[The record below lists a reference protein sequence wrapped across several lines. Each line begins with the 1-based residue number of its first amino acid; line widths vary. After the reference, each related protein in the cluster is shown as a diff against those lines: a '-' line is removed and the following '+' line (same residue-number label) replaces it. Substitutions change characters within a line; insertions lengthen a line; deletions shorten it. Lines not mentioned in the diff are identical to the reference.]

1 MCDFGISETIAA
13 VSASIAA
20 STASA
25 ASATAAAAGTAASAI
40 GSAAVAAGSAIAEG
54 ATALGAALGIGA
66 GGGGGGAAAGATG
79 GALALEIGAGS
90 TSNAALIASATG
102 ATAAPGLSL
111 EAGMGIASLVLGAG
125 GAGASGGVSA
135 KQAKEQGTLINA
147 QAKAE
152 RRNVLAQANQSSE
165 ATAQSNF
172 EVAVAALAARGNVN
186 AANVSDRSVR
196 ALTRAV
202 GFQEGTDRATIK
214 RNQEIVNETASARL
228 QGINITK
235 QSQQIQVGNPAV
247 IAGVGAVNAISQGL
261 NSGAGAYQAFSKF
274 RIPTDG
280 PNLAFV

>member
-25 ASATAAAAGTAASAI
+25 ASATVAAAGTAASAI

-66 GGGGGGAAAGATG
+66 GGGGGAGAAG
-79 GALALEIGAGS
+79 GTTALAIGSGS
-90 TSNAALIASATG
+90 ISDAALLASATG

-111 EAGMGIASLVLGAG
+111 EASMGIASLVLGAG
-125 GAGASGGVSA
+125 SAGASGGVNA
-135 KQAKEQGTLINA
+135 KQAKDQGTLINA

-214 RNQEIVNETASARL
+214 RNQQIVNETASARL

-247 IAGVGAVNAISQGL
+247 VAGVGAVNAISQGL